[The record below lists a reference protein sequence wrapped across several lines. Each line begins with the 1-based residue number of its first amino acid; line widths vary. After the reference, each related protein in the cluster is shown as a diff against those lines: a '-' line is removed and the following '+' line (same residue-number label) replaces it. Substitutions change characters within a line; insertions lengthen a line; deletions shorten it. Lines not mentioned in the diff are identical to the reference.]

1 MPQLDKYIFF
11 NHVISLT
18 IFFALIYIFV
28 RQSIVPELSTLL
40 KFRRKKLTSI
50 SDQLIEYEKNLNF
63 SKSVFEKKGKNF
75 INKISDQIDSL
86 ISSYNITVAEQLD
99 KVYDKNYSILK
110 NVDEVSDLIYDNKEE
125 LNRLTNLF

>member
-18 IFFALIYIFV
+18 IFFGLIYIFV
-28 RQSIVPELSTLL
+28 RQAIVPELSTLL
-40 KFRRKKLTSI
+40 KFRRKKLTSM

-75 INKISDQIDSL
+75 INKISDNIDSS
-86 ISSYNITVAEQLD
+86 IMSYNITAAEQLD
-99 KVYDKNYSILK
+99 KIYDKNYSILK
-110 NVDEVSDLIYDNKEE
+110 NIDEVSDLIYDNKEE
-125 LNRLTNLF
+125 LIRVNSLF

>member
-86 ISSYNITVAEQLD
+86 ISSYNITVAEQLN

>member
-18 IFFALIYIFV
+18 IFFGLIYIFV
-28 RQSIVPELSTLL
+28 RQAIVPELSTLL
-40 KFRRKKLTSI
+40 KFRRKKLTSM

-75 INKISDQIDSL
+75 INKISDNIDGS
-86 ISSYNITVAEQLD
+86 IMSYNITAAEQLD
-99 KVYDKNYSILK
+99 KIYDKNYSVLK

-125 LNRLTNLF
+125 LIRVNSLF

>member
-75 INKISDQIDSL
+75 INKISNQIDSL

>member
-18 IFFALIYIFV
+18 IFFGLIYIFV
-28 RQSIVPELSTLL
+28 RQAIVPELSTLL
-40 KFRRKKLTSI
+40 KFRRKKLTSM

-75 INKISDQIDSL
+75 INKISDNIDSS
-86 ISSYNITVAEQLD
+86 IMSYNITAAEQLD
-99 KVYDKNYSILK
+99 KIYDKNYSILK

-125 LNRLTNLF
+125 LIRVNSLF